1 MIVLGCKSN
10 QLLYKWHECEGDLLC
25 LVFLVC
31 VCGIEHSRLHPTDMY
46 VGVVL
51 SLEDSGRPLASP
63 SPTALS
69 IGDSQE
75 MHGVYAMHTVVH
87 GDYITRWR

>member
-1 MIVLGCKSN
+1 M
-10 QLLYKWHECEGDLLC
+10 Y
-25 LVFLVC
+25 FVC
-31 VCGIEHSRLHPTDMY
+31 VCGIEHSRLLTTDMD

-69 IGDSQE
+69 IGDS
-75 MHGVYAMHTVVH
+75 HGVYAMQTVVH

>member
-1 MIVLGCKSN
+1 M
-10 QLLYKWHECEGDLLC
+10 YKWHEGEGDLLC
-25 LVFLVC
+25 FVFCVC
-31 VCGIEHSRLHPTDMY
+31 VCGIEHSRLYTTGMED

-75 MHGVYAMHTVVH
+75 MHGVFAMHTVVH
-87 GDYITRWR
+87 GAW

>member
-1 MIVLGCKSN
+1 MFCIFCM
-10 QLLYKWHECEGDLLC
+10 
-25 LVFLVC
+25 
-31 VCGIEHSRLHPTDMY
+31 CGIEHNRLHPTDMD

-51 SLEDSGRPLASP
+51 SLEDSGRPLTSP

-75 MHGVYAMHTVVH
+75 MHSVYAMHTVVH
-87 GDYITRWR
+87 GYHIRRWR

>member
-1 MIVLGCKSN
+1 MFCIFCM
-10 QLLYKWHECEGDLLC
+10 
-25 LVFLVC
+25 
-31 VCGIEHSRLHPTDMY
+31 CGIEHNRLHQTDMD

-69 IGDSQE
+69 IGDLQE
-75 MHGVYAMHTVVH
+75 MHDVYAMHTVVH